1 MTTLSTIAQDAR
13 VTRQEVGTI
22 ESSVARGTIDR
33 PELETFVNQ
42 HWDIFDSDA
51 RTSINGLL
59 GRIGAPQHRNTG
71 TVQLR
76 SEPSLSAVFS
86 GDVVLGRERNPTH
99 ESVVFVQRAL
109 MALAKR
115 DENPRLMPEG
125 GADGNFGTNTDRA
138 VRAFQEDVM
147 RLPDDEV
154 DGLVGP
160 DTIAALD
167 DDLRNGEPTSPTPPT
182 SSTGRTRFSFT
193 PNADALRTA
202 KRSAAGARFVRRTP
216 EFASIY
222 RRAESLTGVPAEF
235 LAALHANESGQSE
248 SRSLGPESGFG
259 LDDRWV
265 TTGWANRQL
274 ARYGL
279 GTWARGQ
286 NSSRAALQSA
296 VVAAEHF
303 KRNAG
308 AIDVR
313 VGPSMTTR
321 EVAGAVTC
329 YTSGIRSGQS
339 ALRSGRSWMFDPND
353 TNPHPLHPGG
363 TSRTAGGR
371 TVRVPPGR
379 KEGLLRWDVLI
390 PMASEILTA

>member
-22 ESSVARGTIDR
+22 ESFVARDTVDR
-33 PELETFVNQ
+33 AELETFVNQ
-42 HWDIFDSDA
+42 HWDIFDRDA
-51 RTSINGLL
+51 RPAMNALL
-59 GRIGAPQHRNTG
+59 GRVGAPPHRDTG

-76 SEPSLSAVFS
+76 SEPSLRAVFS

-109 MALAKR
+109 MALANR
-115 DENPRLMPEG
+115 DDNPRLMPDG
-125 GADGNFGTNTDRA
+125 GADGNYGGNTDRA

-167 DDLRNGEPTSPTPPT
+167 DDLRNGESTAPTTPPST
-182 SSTGRTRFSFT
+182 TGRRFDFSA
-193 PNADALRTA
+193 NANALRAA
-202 KRSAAGARFVRRTP
+202 KRSSVGTRFVRRTP
-216 EFASIY
+216 QFASIY
-222 RRAESLTGVPAEF
+222 RRAESLTGVPAEL

-286 NSSRAALQSA
+286 SSSRAALQSA

-313 VGPSMTTR
+313 VGPSMSAR
-321 EVAGAVTC
+321 ELAGAVTC
-329 YTSGIRSGQS
+329 YTSGIRSGQR
-339 ALRSGRSWMFDPND
+339 ALRSGRSWMFDPTD

-390 PMASEILTA
+390 PMASEMLSA